1 MTDSLLHDVA
11 ENISNT
17 RLPAPYRWHVAARC
31 ALAAL
36 GGFAWVSAF
45 GALCAT
51 LFARAGWMP
60 LAQGVHVMT
69 LFGFAGWCAIAMWVF
84 HQQRLPSVATRLLG
98 STLLFYVLFQLL
110 R

>member
-1 MTDSLLHDVA
+1 MRAMARKT
-11 ENISNT
+11 
-17 RLPAPYRWHVAARC
+17 LPALYRWNVAARFVL
-31 ALAAL
+31 ALL

-51 LFARAGWMP
+51 LFAQADWMP

-69 LFGFAGWCAIAMWVF
+69 LFGFAGWCGIAMWVF
-84 HQQRLPSVATRLLG
+84 HHKRLSIAATRLIG
-98 STLLFYVLFQLL
+98 STVLFYALFQLL

>member
-1 MTDSLLHDVA
+1 MHAVVRKTPP
-11 ENISNT
+11 T
-17 RLPAPYRWHVAARC
+17 RLSAPYRWNVAARFV
-31 ALAAL
+31 LASL

-51 LFARAGWMP
+51 LFAQADWMP

-69 LFGFAGWCAIAMWVF
+69 LFGFAGWCGIAMWVF
-84 HQQRLPSVATRLLG
+84 HHKRLAIVAARLIG
-98 STLLFYVLFQLL
+98 STLLFYALFQLL